1 MRTVI
6 TLLIFAIAPL
16 FGVAQRVTPQ
26 VANLAGF
33 DLTGTGSNLLVTVS
47 IGETAIATFSNPDYI
62 LTQGFLQPEILPCGE
77 FELTYYPNPTP
88 DEMIIEALGCDI
100 KIESMQLI
108 DVWGRVLTTIIP
120 TKTNKVQLGDISPG
134 AYFIKVFL
142 TNSDTETLKIAK
154 VSN

>member
-6 TLLIFAIAPL
+6 TLLIFAITPFIGL
-16 FGVAQRVTPQ
+16 AQRVTPQ
-26 VANLAGF
+26 VTNLAGF
-33 DLTGTGSNLLVTVS
+33 DLTGSNLVVTVS
-47 IGETAIATFSNPDYI
+47 IGEPAIATFFSTDYI

-88 DEMIIEALGCDI
+88 DEIMIEALGCDI

-108 DVWGRVLTTIIP
+108 DVWGRVITTIMP
-120 TKTNKVQLGDISPG
+120 TKNNKVQLGDISPG

-142 TNSDTETLKIAK
+142 TNSDTKTLKIAK

>member
-6 TLLIFAIAPL
+6 TLLILAIVPF
-16 FGVAQRVTPQ
+16 FGVAQRVSPQ
-26 VANLAGF
+26 VTNLAGK
-33 DLTGTGSNLLVTVS
+33 DLQGSSQQIITVS
-47 IGETAIATFSNPDYI
+47 IGEPAVATFFNTDYI

-108 DVWGRVLTTIIP
+108 DVWGRVITTLIP
-120 TKTNKVQLGDISPG
+120 TKNNKVQLGDISPG

>member
-1 MRTVI
+1 MRTII
-6 TLLIFAIAPL
+6 TLLIFAISPFIGL
-16 FGVAQRVTPQ
+16 AQRVTPQ
-26 VANLAGF
+26 VTNLAGF
-33 DLTGTGSNLLVTVS
+33 DLTGSNLVVTVS
-47 IGETAIATFSNPDYI
+47 IGEPAIATFFSTDHI

-100 KIESMQLI
+100 EIESMQLI
-108 DVWGRVLTTIIP
+108 DVWGRVITTIAP
-120 TKTNKVQLGDISPG
+120 NKNNKVQLGDISPG

-142 TNSDTETLKIAK
+142 TNSETETLKIAK